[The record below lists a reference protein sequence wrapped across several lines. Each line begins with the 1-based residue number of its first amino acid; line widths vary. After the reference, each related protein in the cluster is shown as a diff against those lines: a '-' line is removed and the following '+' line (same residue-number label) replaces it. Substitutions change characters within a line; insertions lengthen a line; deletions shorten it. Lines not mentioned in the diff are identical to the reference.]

1 MIQGVLLAAGLG
13 RRFGGQKLLARL
25 PDGRPVAR
33 AAVEALAAGADDVL
47 AVARPGEERVA
58 ELLAGAG
65 ARVLVAP
72 ESERGMG
79 ASLAAGVRATPEV
92 DAWLIA
98 LGDMPWVRGETAAA
112 VAERL
117 RAGASL
123 VRPVHRGR
131 AGHPVGF
138 ARDHGAALAAMEGDR
153 GARGVLE
160 AHAGRVRRIA
170 VTDPGILRDVDAP
183 ADLGPAG
190 GVGEA

>member
-65 ARVLVAP
+65 ARVLLAP
-72 ESERGMG
+72 ESGRGMG
-79 ASLAAGVRATPEV
+79 ASLAAGVRAIPEA

-138 ARDHGAALAAMEGDR
+138 ARDHGAALAALDGDR

-160 AHAGRVRRIA
+160 AHAGWVQRIA
-170 VTDPGILRDVDAP
+170 VTDPGILRDVDNP
-183 ADLGPAG
+183 EDLSPPAG
-190 GVGEA
+190 AGEG